1 MTPLR
6 IQISIDFSD
15 GLHSSPPLKT
25 KQNKTHTHK
34 QKTPHW
40 QSVWVDLAL
49 KFAVERKS
57 LNILRTYYQFIV
69 SVDW

>member
-25 KQNKTHTHK
+25 KQNTYT

-57 LNILRTYYQFIV
+57 LNILRT
-69 SVDW
+69 